1 MSLPTKR
8 LSKNLR
14 KREEGRARILAER
27 PLRALV
33 TGASSGIGRE
43 FAELLAE
50 ERHDLILVARRK
62 ELLEQAAIEIE
73 ARHGVRCTV
82 LTADLGKPDAVRNL
96 VDAVEQLGLEVDVLV
111 NNAGYTMDGH
121 YLSYR
126 WEEHEAY
133 QRVMAIAPAE
143 LSYRFLPG
151 MIRRGFGQIL
161 NVASAA
167 ALMPATPFNALY
179 GPCKHHMVVLTRSL
193 QGEYGPAGISVSA
206 SFPPPVANTG
216 IVNDTKHGQ
225 AWTRFTFLLAT
236 TEQCARTAYDAVQ
249 AGRMTAGIG
258 PVCKALAVQGK
269 LMSANL
275 NAKLGGATVAFLSK
289 EKPIDGPQAAGL
301 S

>member
-1 MSLPTKR
+1 MTRQNKH
-8 LSKNLR
+8 LR
-14 KREEGRARILAER
+14 KREEGRQRILAER

-33 TGASSGIGRE
+33 TGASAGIGRA
-43 FAELLAE
+43 FCELLAE

-62 ELLEQAAIEIE
+62 DALEQAAIEIE

-82 LTADLGKPDAVRNL
+82 IPADLADPNAVREL
-96 VDAVEQLGLEVDVLV
+96 VAQVEGLGLEVDVLV

-121 YLSYR
+121 YLSYS

-151 MIRRGFGQIL
+151 MVRRGFGQIL

-179 GPCKHHMVVLTRSL
+179 GPCKHHMTILTRTL
-193 QGEYGPAGISVSA
+193 QGEFGPAGISVSV
-206 SFPPPVANTG
+206 SFPPPVADTG
-216 IVNDTKHGQ
+216 IVNNTKHGQ

-258 PVCKALAVQGK
+258 PVCKVLAVQNK
-269 LMSANL
+269 LLPANL

-289 EKPIDGPQAAGL
+289 EKPIDGPAAAGL
-301 S
+301 PTN